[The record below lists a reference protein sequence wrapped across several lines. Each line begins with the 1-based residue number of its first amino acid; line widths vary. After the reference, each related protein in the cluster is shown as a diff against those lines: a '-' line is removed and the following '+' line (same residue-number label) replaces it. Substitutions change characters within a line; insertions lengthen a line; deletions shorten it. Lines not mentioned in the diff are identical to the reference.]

1 MLMTFDPS
9 QIPRVFHA
17 RSLQGSTRKRIPTGF
32 CELDHALLGG
42 WPAPALIELLIDVY
56 GIGELQLLLPL
67 MRTLVQQDP
76 QPALLVWL
84 NPPYVPNGV
93 AFAQHGVHARHWLTA
108 PLCERDVLWAT
119 EQSLRANAC
128 SMVLAWS
135 STTNTAALR
144 RLKLAAMSSQCVGI
158 LFRPIADAKHPS
170 PASLRVLL
178 RPLGSQLSIEI
189 IKNEGRKPSQLSI
202 DVRGRAIDGSATA

>member
-1 MLMTFDPS
+1 MTFDPS
-9 QIPRVFHA
+9 QIPHVFHA

-32 CELDHALLGG
+32 GELDDALLGG
-42 WPAPALIELLIDVY
+42 WPAPALIELLIDIY

-67 MRTLVQQDP
+67 MRTLARQGP
-76 QPALLVWL
+76 QPALFVWL

-93 AFAQHGVHARHWLTA
+93 AFVQHQLNARHWLTA
-108 PLCERDVLWAT
+108 SLGERDVLWAT
-119 EQSLRANAC
+119 EQTLRANAC
-128 SMVLAWS
+128 SMVLAWA

-144 RLKLAAMSSQCVGI
+144 RLKLAAIGSQCVGI

-178 RPLGSQLSIEI
+178 RPLANRLSIEI

-202 DVRGRAIDGSATA
+202 DVRATTIDGSTTA